1 MLDDQVLNTF
11 DPHKEDQI
19 LYLPFCC
26 GDPMD
31 GLSPNTMDVSGE
43 KALAVYA
50 NCGLHGLGSLRWIER
65 KIFRQ
70 IFSMK

>member
-31 GLSPNTMDVSGE
+31 VSGE

-50 NCGLHGLGSLRWIER
+50 NCGLHGLGRLRWIER
-65 KIFRQ
+65 KIFQQ

>member
-1 MLDDQVLNTF
+1 MLDDQFLDTF
-11 DPHKEDQI
+11 DSHKEDQI

-31 GLSPNTMDVSGE
+31 GLIPNTMDVSGE

-50 NCGLHGLGSLRWIER
+50 NCGLHGLEDFAGSSARSSSR
-65 KIFRQ
+65 YFQ
-70 IFSMK
+70 